1 MKVNVPI
8 VSVIS
13 PMYQAARF
21 IDATIES
28 VLGQS
33 YQSWEHILI
42 DDCSSDGTAEIVR
55 RYADRDPRL
64 KLLSN
69 SNNLGPSGSRNKG
82 IRAARGR
89 YLAFLDSDDLWE
101 IEKLKKQIGFMTESD
116 LALTYT
122 ACTRIN
128 EQGDPIGIVV
138 PPPRVNYRM
147 MLSTNHIACSSAV
160 FDSMVFGKA
169 LFPNLGMCEDH
180 ALWLNLLKTVD
191 WAQGLNVPLTR
202 YRVRR
207 DSLSA
212 NKLHAAKYSW
222 KLLSEVERLQFPR
235 ALYYFVRYAYFASAK
250 RVRARMQKR
259 R

>member
-1 MKVNVPI
+1 MWTTRLQERSRKQRMKVNVPI

-64 KLLSN
+64 RLLSN

-101 IEKLKKQIGFMTESD
+101 IEKLKEQIGFMTESD

-122 ACTRIN
+122 ACTENKRTRRSYRRIGSTTTRQLPYDAVY
-128 EQGDPIGIVV
+128 ESHSLLLGGI
-138 PPPRVNYRM
+138 R
-147 MLSTNHIACSSAV
+147 
-160 FDSMVFGKA
+160 
-169 LFPNLGMCEDH
+169 
-180 ALWLNLLKTVD
+180 
-191 WAQGLNVPLTR
+191 
-202 YRVRR
+202 
-207 DSLSA
+207 
-212 NKLHAAKYSW
+212 
-222 KLLSEVERLQFPR
+222 
-235 ALYYFVRYAYFASAK
+235 
-250 RVRARMQKR
+250 
-259 R
+259 